1 MPAFAFWNTYRL
13 GGGSGE
19 AKRIIIE
26 GVLAQIFDSHQAEF
40 AILCEVTG
48 DVQLGDAPVS
58 RQLYTA
64 SRRHGQLAYSAFDD
78 DLSAHD
84 LERADINDFIDVFG
98 QAPHKKGGGKF
109 SRQSKRP
116 VAYAGQAGGTNVF
129 VYHANASAKSSFLV
143 AWVAE
148 SLNQDYQGNFI
159 IAGDLNCSPLQFAT
173 SIDLCTS
180 TPNYHAHF
188 SAPNGGHTHNAKSGL
203 VSTYDWAIVGAKWPK
218 GGQCCCYRLHRH
230 HQANGFHRKP
240 ALRSPADRCFMVK
253 AEVAS
258 LATRLDAPSKFVST
272 YEKFR
277 FARA

>member
-84 LERADINDFIDVFG
+84 LERADVNDFIDVFG

-173 SIDLCTS
+173 LIDLCTS

-203 VSTYDWAIVGAKWPK
+203 VSTYDWAIVGANGPK
-218 GGQCCCYRLHRH
+218 AVNVAAIDFTGIIKQM
-230 HQANGFHRKP
+230 GFTENPLSDHLP
-240 ALRSPADRCFMVK
+240 IV
-253 AEVAS
+253 
-258 LATRLDAPSKFVST
+258 VSW
-272 YEKFR
+272 
-277 FARA
+277 